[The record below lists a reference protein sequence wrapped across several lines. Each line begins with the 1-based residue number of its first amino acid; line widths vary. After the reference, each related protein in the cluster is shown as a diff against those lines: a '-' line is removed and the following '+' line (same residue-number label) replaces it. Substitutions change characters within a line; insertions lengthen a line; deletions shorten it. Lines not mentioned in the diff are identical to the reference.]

1 MGRTKLPF
9 TALNDT
15 YRYRIVREI
24 ASGGMG
30 TIFEALQLGANG
42 FSKRVAIKTLLPR
55 LAGNKRFIDMF
66 IDEAKLVAN
75 LVHENIIQ
83 IYHLSQTSEGWH
95 IVMEYVNGISL
106 HDFIRTHALM
116 PEPLPPKLAVFITS
130 RIARALAY
138 AHGRTSEDG
147 EPLNIVHRDVCP
159 NNVLITTEGLPK
171 LGDFGIAKAA
181 STVMPERGLMGK
193 LYYMAPEQARKE
205 AVDFRADIYS
215 LGLVLFEL
223 LSLRPAR
230 RFADE
235 DGEDVLHL
243 AEDGRLNW
251 DALPKDLD
259 SALRAILEKMLA
271 NDPQERYADT
281 NEVGYALE
289 YYIYHSG
296 YGPTVVTI
304 EQYLTTHFAALLD
317 PRLLAARERNMAM
330 LERTQPFVTQPPVVT
345 PSTESATTQR

>member
-1 MGRTKLPF
+1 MGRKRLPF
-9 TALNDT
+9 TALFDT

-30 TIFEALQLGANG
+30 TIYEALQLGANG
-42 FSKRVAIKTLLPR
+42 FAKRVAIKTLLPR
-55 LAGNKRFIDMF
+55 LAANKRFIDMF
-66 IDEAKLVAN
+66 IDEAKLVAD

-106 HDFIRTHALM
+106 HDFIRGHAIM
-116 PEPLPPKLAVFITS
+116 PEALPTKLAVFIAS
-130 RIARALAY
+130 RIARGLAY
-138 AHGRTSEDG
+138 AHARTDTHG
-147 EPLNIVHRDVCP
+147 EALHIVHRDVCP
-159 NNVLITTEGLPK
+159 NNVLVTTEGLPK

-181 STVMPERGLMGK
+181 NTVTPERGLMGK

-223 LSLRPAR
+223 LAMRPAR
-230 RFADE
+230 RFDDE
-235 DGEDVLHL
+235 DGEDILHL
-243 AEDGRLNW
+243 AEDGKLNW
-251 DALPKDLD
+251 DALPGSVDD
-259 SALRAILEKMLA
+259 ELRDILKKMLA
-271 NDPQERYADT
+271 PDPNDRFRDT

-296 YGPTVVTI
+296 YGPTVVTL
-304 EQYLTTHFAALLD
+304 EKYLNTHFAALLD
-317 PRLLAARERNMAM
+317 PNLLAARERNMAM
-330 LERTQPFVTQPPVVT
+330 LERTQPVPTQPP
-345 PSTESATTQR
+345 STEPTSSTLSSVN

>member
-1 MGRTKLPF
+1 MGPRNLPF
-9 TALNDT
+9 VALFDT

-30 TIFEALQLGANG
+30 TIYEAMQLGANG
-42 FSKRVAIKTLLPR
+42 FAKRVAIKTLLPR
-55 LAGNKRFIDMF
+55 YAANKRFIDMF
-66 IDEAKLVAN
+66 IDEAKLVAD

-106 HDFIRTHALM
+106 HDFIRGHAIM
-116 PEPLPPKLAVFITS
+116 PEPLPDKLAVFIAS

-138 AHGRTSEDG
+138 AHGRMDSRG
-147 EPLNIVHRDVCP
+147 EPLHIVHRDVCP

-181 STVMPERGLMGK
+181 NTVTPERGLMGK

-223 LSLRPAR
+223 LAMRPAR
-230 RFADE
+230 RFENEDAD
-235 DGEDVLHL
+235 DVLHL

-251 DALPKDLD
+251 DALPRSVDEE
-259 SALRAILEKMLA
+259 LRGILRKMLA
-271 NDPQERYADT
+271 PEPKDRFTDT
-281 NEVGYALE
+281 NEVGHALE
-289 YYIYHSG
+289 YYIYRSG
-296 YGPTVVTI
+296 YGPTVVTL
-304 EQYLTTHFAALLD
+304 EKYLNTHFAALLD
-317 PRLLAARERNMAM
+317 PSLLAARERSMAM
-330 LERTQPFVTQPPVVT
+330 LERTQPIPTQPPLAH
-345 PSTESATTQR
+345 PPLGAEPNHN

>member
-1 MGRTKLPF
+1 MGRTNLPF
-9 TALNDT
+9 TALFDT

-30 TIFEALQLGANG
+30 TIYEALQLGANG
-42 FSKRVAIKTLLPR
+42 FAKRVAIKTLLPR
-55 LAGNKRFIDMF
+55 LAANKRFIDMF
-66 IDEAKLVAN
+66 IDEAKLVAD

-95 IVMEYVNGISL
+95 IVMEYVNGLSL
-106 HDFIRTHALM
+106 HDFIRGHSIM
-116 PEPLPPKLAVFITS
+116 PEPLPPKLAVFIAS
-130 RIARALAY
+130 RIARGLAY
-138 AHGRTSEDG
+138 AHARTSTDG
-147 EPLNIVHRDVCP
+147 VALNIVHRDVCP

-181 STVMPERGLMGK
+181 NTVTPERGLMGK

-215 LGLVLFEL
+215 LGLVLFEML
-223 LSLRPAR
+223 AMRPAR

-235 DGEDVLHL
+235 DGEDILHL

-251 DALPKDLD
+251 AALPHGLD
-259 SALRAILEKMLA
+259 PELRAILERMLA
-271 NDPQERYADT
+271 SNPQDRYSDT

-289 YYIYHSG
+289 YYIYRSG
-296 YGPTVVTI
+296 YGPTVVTL
-304 EQYLTTHFAALLD
+304 EQYLSKHFAALLD
-317 PRLLAARERNMAM
+317 PRLLAARGRHMAL
-330 LERTQPFVTQPPVVT
+330 LERTQPIPTQPP
-345 PSTESATTQR
+345 STSPATTQK